1 MSNVGPRTAAQL
13 QPAFA
18 RLDALIAAGVAAADK
33 LYAPGDAYRG
43 LHIDAVEVQRL
54 LGRPPGAPILHGI
67 DAPPAAPACTPTLH
81 RLQLH
86 LGLSAFDLDVVLIA
100 LAPEFDLRYE
110 RLYAY
115 LQDDVTRRRPSVDL
129 ALNLLCASSE
139 DKLVR
144 RANFLP
150 DAPLLRH
157 RIIELVGDDDA
168 FAGPWL
174 GRAIRLDEQVV
185 SWLCGREGLHPVL
198 EPSCRVDPP
207 STDATDATDVIEAS
221 WADHEQR
228 DIAACA
234 HRAASIDT
242 PLILHVQGP
251 RGVGKCRVARRVA
264 RERGCALL
272 DVDPARLFSSPTGP
286 ALAIVLAVREAVL
299 RRAVVLLR
307 DAAERRPEPRLSD
320 ACLELVE
327 RLVRA
332 GVTVVVAGAAP
343 WLEGRRPGAD
353 VMALHLA
360 MPGVD
365 ARARAWRAALGAAS
379 INVAPGDVRMLAGR
393 FRLTPGQVSHAVSHA
408 RAQRHHPGVVQP
420 IEAAPLGELM
430 QAARAQAGGGLAR
443 LAHKLPCR
451 HRWDDLALPVDA
463 QAQLRELC
471 DQVAYR
477 AVVFDAWGF
486 DRKLST
492 GRGISALFCGPPGT
506 GKTMAAEVIAAE
518 LGLDLYKIDLSRIV
532 DKYIGETEKNLDA
545 VFTAAEDANVIL
557 FFDEA
562 DALFGKRSEVKDA
575 HDRHANIEV
584 GYLLQ
589 KMDEHEGVVVLATNL
604 RHHLDDAFARR
615 MQAIVEFPFPD
626 QAQRHR
632 IWAGAFPDDAPLA
645 DDVDIA
651 ALARDAP
658 LAGGHIR
665 NIALA
670 AAFLAAR
677 DGQRIG
683 LTHLVHAVRREHQ
696 KLGRAWSEPAW
707 ARASTSRA
715 ASSSSPPEA
724 EAA

>member
-13 QPAFA
+13 QSAFA

-33 LYAPGDAYRG
+33 LYASGDPYRG
-43 LHIDAVEVQRL
+43 LHIDAQEVQRL
-54 LGRPPGAPILHGI
+54 LGRPPGTPILHGV
-67 DAPPAAPACTPTLH
+67 DATPLAPGPMPTLH
-81 RLQLH
+81 RLQSH
-86 LGLSAFDLDVVLIA
+86 LGLSAFDLNVVLIA

-115 LQDDVTRRRPSVDL
+115 LQDNVTRRRPCVDL
-129 ALNLLCASSE
+129 ALNLLCSSSE
-139 DKLVR
+139 DKLMS
-144 RANFLP
+144 RASFLP

-157 RIIELVGDDDA
+157 RIVELSDGDDA
-168 FAGPWL
+168 MAGPCL
-174 GRAIRLDEQVV
+174 ARAIRLDEQVV
-185 SWLCGREGLHPVL
+185 SWLFGRDGLHPVL
-198 EPSCRVDPP
+198 EPSCRLDSPT
-207 STDATDATDVIEAS
+207 TDAADETEMS
-221 WADHEQR
+221 WAGPEQR
-228 DIAACA
+228 EIATWA
-234 HRAASIDT
+234 HQAASIDT

-251 RGVGKCRVARRVA
+251 KGVGKCSVAGLFA
-264 RERGCALL
+264 RKRGGTLL
-272 DVDPARLFSSPTGP
+272 DVDLARLLSSPSGS
-286 ALAIVLAVREAVL
+286 ALAVVLVVREAVL
-299 RRAVVLLR
+299 RQAVVLLR
-307 DAAERRPEPRLSD
+307 NADTPPEPRSGD
-320 ACLELVE
+320 RCLTLVE
-327 RLVRA
+327 RLVRD
-332 GVTVVVAGAAP
+332 GVTVIVAGAAP
-343 WLEGRRPGAD
+343 WLEGRRLGAD
-353 VMALHLA
+353 VMALHLE
-360 MPGVD
+360 MPGFD
-365 ARARAWRAALGAAS
+365 ARARAWRAALDAAS
-379 INVAPGDVRMLAGR
+379 LNVAADEVQTLAGR
-393 FRLTPGQVSHAVSHA
+393 FRLTPGQVSRAVNHA
-408 RAQRHHPGVVQP
+408 RAQLRRPGAVQAVD
-420 IEAAPLGELM
+420 AAPLAVLM

-471 DQVAYR
+471 DQVVHR
-477 AVVFDAWGF
+477 AMVFDTWGF

-506 GKTMAAEVIAAE
+506 GKTMAVEVIAAE

-562 DALFGKRSEVKDA
+562 DTLFGKRSEVKDA

-626 QAQRHR
+626 LTQRHR
-632 IWAGAFPDDAPLA
+632 IWAGAFPADAPLA
-645 DDVDIA
+645 GDVDIA
-651 ALARDAP
+651 ALARDVA

-677 DGQRIG
+677 DGHAIMRA
-683 LTHLVHAVRREHQ
+683 HVMHAVRREYQ
-696 KLGRAWSEPAW
+696 KLGRAWSDPAGVP
-707 ARASTSRA
+707 ASAQPVLRQ
-715 ASSSSPPEA
+715 A